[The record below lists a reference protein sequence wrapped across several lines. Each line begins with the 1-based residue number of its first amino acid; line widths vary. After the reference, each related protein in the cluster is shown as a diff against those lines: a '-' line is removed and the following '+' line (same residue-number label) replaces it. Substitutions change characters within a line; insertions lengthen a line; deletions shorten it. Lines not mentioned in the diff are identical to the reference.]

1 MSLASTL
8 DWHQTIGAP
17 PIDCAARRPVK
28 VLVHDYSGHAPTA
41 RLARAL
47 CDAEHAVS
55 YVSFAGFPSPKGR
68 TGREPDDPLNFS
80 IAALDIPAAFD
91 KENLFRRYLHER
103 AYARRLVQF
112 VAVERPDVVLSAN
125 APLGV
130 QAALLELCE
139 ELDAA
144 FVFWCQDIQGEAIGW
159 LLGRRNRPL
168 GAALRQVFRHRERQL
183 LEASDAVIV
192 IAESFRRTLAAA
204 PWRLDTSEIEVI
216 ENIAP
221 LAEFPPLSRDNA
233 WARGHFRP
241 GRKRLV
247 YTGTLARKHNPQ
259 MLLHLA
265 RHVDADVWLF
275 SQGASVDQLVGQARR
290 EGVENLFVRPW
301 VEVGELGAAL
311 AGADVLCALLEAD
324 ASCFSVPSKVLS
336 YMAAGRPVVAA
347 MPADNLAAETI
358 ARAGAGTVVAPG
370 DFEGLVAAARHLLAD
385 PEGAAR
391 MGQAGRAFAEQ
402 HFDLEVMCDRLRR
415 IVARARSMR
424 ARRRRA
430 S

>member
-8 DWHQTIGAP
+8 DWHQAIGAP
-17 PIDCAARRPVK
+17 PIDRAGRRPTK

-68 TGREPDDPLNFS
+68 TGREPDDPLNFR

-103 AYARRLVQF
+103 AYARRLVRF

-144 FVFWCQDIQGEAIGW
+144 FVFWCQDIQGEAIGR
-159 LLGRRNRPL
+159 LLGRRNRLL
-168 GAALRQVFRHRERQL
+168 GVALRQVFRHRERQL

-204 PWRLDTSEIEVI
+204 PWRLDTTEIEVI

-233 WARGHFRP
+233 WARRHFRP

-265 RHVDADVWLF
+265 RHLDADVWLF

-358 ARAGAGTVVAPG
+358 ARTGAGTVVAPG

-391 MGQAGRAFAEQ
+391 MGRAGRGFAEQ
-402 HFDLEVMCDRLRR
+402 HFDLEVMCHRLRR

-424 ARRRRA
+424 ARRRPA